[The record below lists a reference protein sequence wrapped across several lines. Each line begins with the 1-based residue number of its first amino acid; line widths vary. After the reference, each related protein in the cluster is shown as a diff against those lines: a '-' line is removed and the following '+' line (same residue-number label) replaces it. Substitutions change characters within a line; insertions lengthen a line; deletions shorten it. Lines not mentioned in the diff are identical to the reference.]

1 MRQDTPTSSAS
12 AAGVSALDH
21 ATPLQPVADAI
32 ERASR
37 ALLDDQQADGHWR
50 FELEADCT
58 ITAEYILLMHFMDE
72 IDTGLQERLA
82 RYLRRQQTEAGGW
95 SLYPGGEI
103 DVSCSVKAYYAL
115 KLAGDSP
122 DATHMRTARR
132 AILNRGG
139 AAKANVFTRIL
150 LAQFGQVP
158 WRAAPMVPVELMLL
172 PRWFPFHIDKVA
184 YWSRTVMIPL
194 AVLVSLRVRARNPSG
209 IGIAELFVTP
219 AFEERRYFRVRSAR
233 GRLYLWAERSLRPLE
248 RLVPDALRRRAIHRA
263 RDWVVERLN
272 GEDGLGAI
280 FPAMVN
286 AYEMFD
292 ALGYPADH
300 PYRETAA
307 DALRKLLIHREHESY
322 CQPCLSPVWDTAL
335 AAHALIEAD
344 APPEAIEGALDWLAD
359 RQITDTVG
367 DYAAKR
373 PDSGAGGWAFQYRND
388 HYPDLDDT
396 AAVAW
401 AMRRWDAARYRDT
414 VERAER
420 WLTALQSA
428 DGGFAAFDA
437 DNTHYHLNDI
447 PFADHGALLD
457 PPTED
462 VSGRVAALI
471 GAADDPR
478 HDGVRKRLDDYL
490 TSTQTPQGPW
500 WGRWGTNYIYGTWSV
515 LSGLESMGVPADD
528 TRIRNAVA
536 WIKSVQRDDGG
547 WGEHNDSYYSS
558 QPDSSS
564 YRSSNQASTSFQTAW
579 ALLALLAAG
588 EADSEAVRRGVD
600 HLMRTQQADGRWR
613 DVDFTAPGFPRVFY
627 LKYHGYSQYFPL
639 WALARYRNCATRGAA

>member
-1 MRQDTPTSSAS
+1 MQTDSTTRY
-12 AAGVSALDH
+12 ALGRHVD
-21 ATPLQPVADAI
+21 LVEPVENAI
-32 ERASR
+32 DRAVQ
-37 ALLDDQQADGHWR
+37 ALLDHQQTDGHWR

-72 IDTGLQERLA
+72 IDRDLQNRLA
-82 RYLRRQQTEAGGW
+82 RYLRRQQTEAGAW
-95 SLYPGGEI
+95 PLYPGGEI

-122 DATHMRTARR
+122 EAAHMRRARR
-132 AILNRGG
+132 AIINRGG

-158 WRAAPMVPVELMLL
+158 WRAVPMVPVELMLL
-172 PRWFPFHIDKVA
+172 PSWFPFHIDKIA

-209 IGIAELFVTP
+209 TGVAELFVTP
-219 AFEERRYFRVRSAR
+219 AFEERRYFTVRSVR

-248 RLVPDALRRRAIHRA
+248 RLVPGWLRRRATDRA
-263 RDWVVERLN
+263 RAWVVDRLN

-300 PYRETAA
+300 PYRRTAR
-307 DALRKLLIHREHESY
+307 DALRKLLVHRGQESY

-335 AAHALIEAD
+335 AAHALIEAG
-344 APPEAIEGALDWLAD
+344 APGATIERALDWLAD
-359 RQITDTVG
+359 RQITETVG

-373 PDSGAGGWAFQYRND
+373 PGAGAGGWAFQYRND

-414 VERAER
+414 VERAEH
-420 WLTALQSA
+420 WLMALQSA

-462 VSGRVAALI
+462 VTGRVAALV
-471 GAADDPR
+471 GAAGNPEHDD
-478 HDGVRKRLDDYL
+478 VRRRLEAYL

-515 LSGLESMGVPADD
+515 LTGLESLGIPPEDP
-528 TRIRNAVA
+528 RIRDAVV
-536 WIKSVQRDDGG
+536 WLESVQRDDGG
-547 WGEHNDSYYSS
+547 WGEHNDSYYTSH
-558 QPDSSS
+558 PDSSCH
-564 YRSSNQASTSFQTAW
+564 RSSNQASTSFQTAW

-588 EADSEAVRRGVD
+588 EADSDAVRRGVD
-600 HLMRTQQADGRWR
+600 YLMRTQQADGRWR

-639 WALARYRNCATRGAA
+639 WALARYRNCTMGRGV